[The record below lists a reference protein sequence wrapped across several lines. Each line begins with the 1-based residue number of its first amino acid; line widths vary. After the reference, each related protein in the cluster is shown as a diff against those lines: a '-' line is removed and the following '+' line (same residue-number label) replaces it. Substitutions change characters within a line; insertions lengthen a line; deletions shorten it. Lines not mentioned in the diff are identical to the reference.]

1 MDRMVRCLQVGA
13 LVVFLFICG
22 CGGEPYTYES
32 NNELKT
38 GPGLFSGED
47 GEITIFK
54 QRPTEK
60 QEQEGQE
67 EQQRKE

>member
-1 MDRMVRCLQVGA
+1 VDRMVRCLHVGA

-54 QRPTEK
+54 QRPTEEK
-60 QEQEGQE
+60 EGQE

>member
-1 MDRMVRCLQVGA
+1 MGKIVWCLQVGA
-13 LVVFLFICG
+13 VVVFLFICG

-32 NNELKT
+32 NNQVKT

-54 QRPTEK
+54 QRPNE
-60 QEQEGQE
+60 EQEEPQE
-67 EQQRKE
+67 KE